1 MRLPVKR
8 PRAPMELKIPDLA
21 GGLNL
26 RDGLSEILDN
36 QLTDCKNVWW
46 NDGILTTR
54 PSFKQEDELMI
65 GRQEYAD
72 AQVKRHN
79 CYFDEEGKRGQLCS
93 VRCGYKLNDTTTNLI
108 YETYIDFFWVFDNYQ
123 KRLPAIYVKTTN
135 FTNEKYFVCRKKNI
149 LYCFTNARK
158 VYMLD
163 TTKENTKWKEVPEED
178 YYVPLIATNCKSVGG
193 LSTSIEDT
201 LASGVQIESYNLLG
215 SYYKVTYDAFNIDI
229 SSTDS
234 STNKK
239 YHNMMYSLLNSTW
252 NEKYVGK
259 KVTATFKKKQQNGSF
274 VEGKHEITLQG
285 KTDAGWV
292 WESDFNSTDG
302 LKMGVFA
309 QQLQFKQKTAD
320 GGEEIARIYEDDNT
334 QSNLEVTA
342 PFIPSDEEYGK
353 VFDMTQCEWFGGSA
367 TGISGGT
374 RLFLCGNTSDPS
386 LVIWSGL
393 NDPLYFPENAYFYVG
408 DTSSAVM
415 GFGKQS
421 DMLVIFKEN
430 ETWYTQYQQNTNIT
444 AENLINQSVIDYASS
459 SVYFPLI
466 QINSNIGCG
475 YPETIEL
482 CRNRLVWL
490 GSNGNVYTLV
500 SENQYN
506 ERSIFCVSEM
516 IKNSISKSEGIKLAS
531 SCDWN
536 GYYCLLVDNKVYL
549 MDYNCYGYTHIASYS
564 KTEDANI
571 RIPWYIWE
579 INFGGRILSV
589 GDKLAIADFG
599 NHNESTSKV
608 SFYKSQLDSE
618 NCYDELIG
626 SNGEI
631 VSSFTTKLFDFSQ
644 PHIRKNIEQINIQL
658 GNNNGNPI
666 KVFFITESGV
676 DETNILTQGN
686 ETKNYTAG
694 YIESCAVFPCIKQA
708 LRFALKIESK
718 GRLAV
723 DSMILKYRSTGGAR

>member
-54 PSFKQEDELMI
+54 PSFKQEDEFMI

-178 YYVPLIATNCKSVGG
+178 YYVPTIYTNCLFEYDKYF
-193 LSTSIEDT
+193 
-201 LASGVQIESYNLLG
+201 SGTQIESYNIIG
-215 SYYKVTYDAFNIDI
+215 KNYKILYSTVNPNCEPEETGLYLHEMNYTFPELEIKNISQYLNKKIIAKITNQNGVQVTHTVELNKKT
-229 SSTDS
+229 TDS
-234 STNKK
+234 
-239 YHNMMYSLLNSTW
+239 
-252 NEKYVGK
+252 
-259 KVTATFKKKQQNGSF
+259 NGNITGLDGEETQPASDGLIMF
-274 VEGKHEITLQG
+274 ANLKGIHFQHERSGDVAKISVEDVWIENNLEIT
-285 KTDAGWV
+285 
-292 WESDFNSTDG
+292 
-302 LKMGVFA
+302 
-309 QQLQFKQKTAD
+309 
-320 GGEEIARIYEDDNT
+320 I
-334 QSNLEVTA
+334 
-342 PFIPSDEEYGK
+342 PFIPTEEEYNK
-353 VFDMTQCEWFGGSA
+353 IFNMTQCEWFGGSA

-393 NDPLYFPENAYFYVG
+393 NNPLYFPENAYFHVG
-408 DTSSAVM
+408 DTSTAVT

-506 ERSIFCVSEM
+506 ERSVFCVSEM

-676 DETNILTQGN
+676 DETNILTQGS